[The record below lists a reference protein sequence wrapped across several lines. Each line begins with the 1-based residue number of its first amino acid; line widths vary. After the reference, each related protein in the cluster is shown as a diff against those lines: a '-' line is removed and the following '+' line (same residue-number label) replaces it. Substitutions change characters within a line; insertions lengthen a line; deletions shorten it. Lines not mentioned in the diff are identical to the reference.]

1 MNWFEQRIRRYEHR
15 RWTTDDNRRVRPFE
29 WGTEHV
35 GGERDEAHPEG
46 FLAEYATRAL
56 KYSKEWYETGPAT
69 DYLLDAENVF
79 DVQLV
84 NRVSVA
90 GKQHRA
96 CAAVSQQGEARRG
109 AGVAKLEREME
120 RAARPVRM
128 AQRLGISALKMSLPY
143 HDRRMAKGHE
153 RADQLLESTWH

>member
-69 DYLLDAENVF
+69 DYLLDAENVLTF
-79 DVQLV
+79 
-84 NRVSVA
+84 SSSIA
-90 GKQHRA
+90 GA
-96 CAAVSQQGEARRG
+96 SLSDRG
-109 AGVAKLEREME
+109 I
-120 RAARPVRM
+120 P
-128 AQRLGISALKMSLPY
+128 
-143 HDRRMAKGHE
+143 
-153 RADQLLESTWH
+153 